1 MKLTKELLNKMD
13 LYSTQ
18 EGNIADLSEELMIA
32 MKDNND
38 WPSNELTNQ
47 FEKELLSGKMILP
60 KSNIKDYVDNL
71 SEAFLNT
78 FTDEPA
84 ILKLNNVNKDWTNLL
99 HDESVKEE
107 LLGKFKNNFKSN
119 FKFEDEE
126 FAITDSDFF
135 KNEYD
140 FLELKEIC
148 EKVLELNPYNL
159 NKDSYLLYYSA
170 NNLIE
175 KGIITKEQ
183 YAKLESELN
192 KILPTK
198 EGFFFGPIDYAL
210 SYFLNVKNTLEM
222 LTKILDNANF
232 ENEVYLYHSSW

>member
-1 MKLTKELLNKMD
+1 MKLTKELFNKMD

-84 ILKLNNVNKDWTNLL
+84 IVKLNNADKDWTNLL
-99 HDESVKEE
+99 HDKTVKEE
-107 LLGKFKNNFKSN
+107 LLEKFKNNFKSN
-119 FKFEDEE
+119 FKFEDED
-126 FAITDSDFF
+126 AATTDADFF

-140 FLELKEIC
+140 LIAEVILSK
-148 EKVLELNPYNL
+148 LN
-159 NKDSYLLYYSA
+159 
-170 NNLIE
+170 
-175 KGIITKEQ
+175 
-183 YAKLESELN
+183 
-192 KILPTK
+192 
-198 EGFFFGPIDYAL
+198 
-210 SYFLNVKNTLEM
+210 
-222 LTKILDNANF
+222 
-232 ENEVYLYHSSW
+232 

>member
-1 MKLTKELLNKMD
+1 MKLTKELFNKMD

-71 SEAFLNT
+71 SESFLNT

-84 ILKLNNVNKDWTNLL
+84 IVKLNNADKDWTNLL
-99 HDESVKEE
+99 HDKTVKEE
-107 LLGKFKNNFKSN
+107 LLEKFKNNFKSN

-140 FLELKEIC
+140 LIAEVILSK
-148 EKVLELNPYNL
+148 LN
-159 NKDSYLLYYSA
+159 
-170 NNLIE
+170 
-175 KGIITKEQ
+175 
-183 YAKLESELN
+183 
-192 KILPTK
+192 
-198 EGFFFGPIDYAL
+198 
-210 SYFLNVKNTLEM
+210 
-222 LTKILDNANF
+222 
-232 ENEVYLYHSSW
+232 

>member
-1 MKLTKELLNKMD
+1 MKLTKELFNKMD

-60 KSNIKDYVDNL
+60 QSNIKDYVDTL

-84 ILKLNNVNKDWTNLL
+84 IVKLNNADKDWTNLL
-99 HDESVKEE
+99 HDKTVKEE
-107 LLGKFKNNFKSN
+107 LLEKFKNNFKSN

-140 FLELKEIC
+140 LIAEVILSK
-148 EKVLELNPYNL
+148 LN
-159 NKDSYLLYYSA
+159 
-170 NNLIE
+170 
-175 KGIITKEQ
+175 
-183 YAKLESELN
+183 
-192 KILPTK
+192 
-198 EGFFFGPIDYAL
+198 
-210 SYFLNVKNTLEM
+210 
-222 LTKILDNANF
+222 
-232 ENEVYLYHSSW
+232 

>member
-47 FEKELLSGKMILP
+47 FEKELMSGKMILP
-60 KSNIKDYVDNL
+60 KSNIKDYVGNL
-71 SEAFLNT
+71 SESFLNT

-84 ILKLNNVNKDWTNLL
+84 IVKLNNADKDWTNLL
-99 HDESVKEE
+99 HDKTVKEE
-107 LLGKFKNNFKSN
+107 LLEKFKNNFKSN

-140 FLELKEIC
+140 
-148 EKVLELNPYNL
+148 
-159 NKDSYLLYYSA
+159 
-170 NNLIE
+170 LIAE
-175 KGIITKEQ
+175 V
-183 YAKLESELN
+183 
-192 KILPTK
+192 ILPK
-198 EGFFFGPIDYAL
+198 
-210 SYFLNVKNTLEM
+210 LN
-222 LTKILDNANF
+222 
-232 ENEVYLYHSSW
+232 

>member
-47 FEKELLSGKMILP
+47 FEKELLFGKMILP

-71 SEAFLNT
+71 SETFLNT

-84 ILKLNNVNKDWTNLL
+84 IVKLNNADKDWTNLL
-99 HDESVKEE
+99 HDKTVKEE
-107 LLGKFKNNFKSN
+107 LLEKFKNNFKSN

-140 FLELKEIC
+140 
-148 EKVLELNPYNL
+148 
-159 NKDSYLLYYSA
+159 
-170 NNLIE
+170 LIAE
-175 KGIITKEQ
+175 V
-183 YAKLESELN
+183 
-192 KILPTK
+192 ILPK
-198 EGFFFGPIDYAL
+198 
-210 SYFLNVKNTLEM
+210 LN
-222 LTKILDNANF
+222 
-232 ENEVYLYHSSW
+232 

>member
-18 EGNIADLSEELMIA
+18 EGNVADLSEELMIA

-78 FTDEPA
+78 FIDEPA
-84 ILKLNNVNKDWTNLL
+84 IVKLNNADKYWTNLL
-99 HDESVKEE
+99 YDETVKEE
-107 LLGKFKNNFKSN
+107 LLDKFKNNFKSN

-126 FAITDSDFF
+126 FSVTDSDFF

-140 FLELKEIC
+140 
-148 EKVLELNPYNL
+148 
-159 NKDSYLLYYSA
+159 
-170 NNLIE
+170 LIAE
-175 KGIITKEQ
+175 V
-183 YAKLESELN
+183 
-192 KILPTK
+192 ILPK
-198 EGFFFGPIDYAL
+198 
-210 SYFLNVKNTLEM
+210 
-222 LTKILDNANF
+222 LD
-232 ENEVYLYHSSW
+232 

>member
-18 EGNIADLSEELMIA
+18 EGNIADLSEELMMA

-38 WPSNELTNQ
+38 WPLNELTNQ

-60 KSNIKDYVDNL
+60 KSNIKDYVGNL

-84 ILKLNNVNKDWTNLL
+84 IVKLNNADKDWTNLL
-99 HDESVKEE
+99 HDKTVKEE
-107 LLGKFKNNFKSN
+107 LLEKFKNNFKSN

-135 KNEYD
+135 KDEYD
-140 FLELKEIC
+140 
-148 EKVLELNPYNL
+148 
-159 NKDSYLLYYSA
+159 
-170 NNLIE
+170 LIAE
-175 KGIITKEQ
+175 V
-183 YAKLESELN
+183 
-192 KILPTK
+192 ILPK
-198 EGFFFGPIDYAL
+198 
-210 SYFLNVKNTLEM
+210 LN
-222 LTKILDNANF
+222 
-232 ENEVYLYHSSW
+232 

>member
-71 SEAFLNT
+71 SEAFLNI

-84 ILKLNNVNKDWTNLL
+84 IVKLNNVNKDWTNLL

-140 FLELKEIC
+140 
-148 EKVLELNPYNL
+148 
-159 NKDSYLLYYSA
+159 
-170 NNLIE
+170 LIAE
-175 KGIITKEQ
+175 V
-183 YAKLESELN
+183 
-192 KILPTK
+192 ILPK
-198 EGFFFGPIDYAL
+198 
-210 SYFLNVKNTLEM
+210 LN
-222 LTKILDNANF
+222 
-232 ENEVYLYHSSW
+232 

>member
-18 EGNIADLSEELMIA
+18 EGNIADLSEELMMA

-60 KSNIKDYVDNL
+60 KSNIKDYVGNL

-84 ILKLNNVNKDWTNLL
+84 IVKLNNADKDWTNLL
-99 HDESVKEE
+99 HDKTVKEE
-107 LLGKFKNNFKSN
+107 LLEKFKNNFKSN

-135 KNEYD
+135 KDEYD
-140 FLELKEIC
+140 
-148 EKVLELNPYNL
+148 
-159 NKDSYLLYYSA
+159 
-170 NNLIE
+170 LIAE
-175 KGIITKEQ
+175 V
-183 YAKLESELN
+183 
-192 KILPTK
+192 ILPK
-198 EGFFFGPIDYAL
+198 
-210 SYFLNVKNTLEM
+210 LN
-222 LTKILDNANF
+222 
-232 ENEVYLYHSSW
+232 